1 MKSSSLTVLGVVL
14 AVMGSVFTLQGLGY
28 LEGSPMTGATLWAV
42 LGPVIAV
49 VGVLLVVRGVR
60 AGRSGRPG

>member
-14 AVMGSVFTLQGLGY
+14 VVMGSVFTLQGLGY
-28 LEGSPMTGATLWAV
+28 LAGSPMTGATLWAV

-60 AGRSGRPG
+60 AGRSGRPR